1 MSVLIV
7 GTTALDSIN
16 TPKAKNP
23 RLLGGSASHAAVAAS
38 FFAPTRLVGIVGG
51 DFPPSHVKLY
61 ASRGICLKGLE
72 RVKDGQTFHWHGEY
86 EVNMNNR
93 RTLNTV
99 LGVIENWS
107 PRLPGDYEKTPY
119 VLLANISP
127 SIQLAVLD
135 QLSKPKFVIADTMD
149 LWLNVALPDLLK
161 LLKRIDC
168 LVLNDSEARQL
179 TEDDNVVSALAK
191 IHKLGPKY
199 VIIKKGE
206 HGSILSGPS
215 GMFVAPAYPLQKVV
229 DPTGAGDSFVG
240 ALLGY
245 VASQKGGNIEKH
257 LRKAMIHGAVVA
269 SFCCEG
275 FGLVRT
281 VKATQQH
288 IRDRVKHLERI
299 ARF

>member
-107 PRLPGDYEKTPY
+107 PKLPGDYEKTPY

-149 LWLNVALPDLLK
+149 LWLNVALADLLK

-281 VKATQQH
+281 VKATKQH

>member
-107 PRLPGDYEKTPY
+107 PKLPGDYEKTPY

-149 LWLNVALPDLLK
+149 LWLNVALADLLK

-229 DPTGAGDSFVG
+229 DPTGAGPRR
-240 ALLGY
+240 
-245 VASQKGGNIEKH
+245 VATS
-257 LRKAMIHGAVVA
+257 R
-269 SFCCEG
+269 STC
-275 FGLVRT
+275 
-281 VKATQQH
+281 
-288 IRDRVKHLERI
+288 
-299 ARF
+299 ARP

>member
-107 PRLPGDYEKTPY
+107 PKLPGDYEKTPY

-149 LWLNVALPDLLK
+149 LWLNVALADLLK